1 MLRNRERG
9 PFGAPFQTGFT
20 NRMASRRDCLLTAN
34 PGDAP
39 GAPFFRTR
47 AKCCET
53 VKGKCLFWSIW

>member
-39 GAPFFRTR
+39 GAPFFFPSSL
-47 AKCCET
+47 A
-53 VKGKCLFWSIW
+53 VAYVG